1 MNAFVPIQRP
11 LVKVH
16 LYGALAAK
24 FGTPHEFAIS
34 TPREAVRAL
43 DANFPGF
50 YRELVKVERY
60 AIVADD
66 DVRDGDG
73 AADLTLSRD
82 LHLVPKIEGQA
93 FLGPALITAIFPAI
107 TGTAASIL
115 GGLLV
120 AGIAFGLSML
130 LKPKQPEQK
139 TEDPNKDNSY
149 AFTGPE
155 NVTDQGAAVP
165 LIYGR
170 VFTGSV
176 VISAGLSVADV
187 AITP

>member
-1 MNAFVPIQRP
+1 MNTLPLERP

-16 LYGALAAK
+16 LYGALAEQ

-50 YRELVKVERY
+50 YRELIKVERY
-60 AIVADD
+60 VIIADD
-66 DVRDGDG
+66 DLRDGD
-73 AADLTLSRD
+73 AAAFLTFKHD
-82 LHLVPKIEGQA
+82 LHLIPKIEGQA
-93 FLGPALITAIFPAI
+93 SLGALAIGSLFGI
-107 TGTAASIL
+107 AATSTVATVL

-120 AGIAFGLSML
+120 TGIVIGLSML
-130 LKPKQPEQK
+130 LRPSQPEQK
-139 TEDPNKDNSY
+139 TEDNKKDQSY
-149 AFTGPE
+149 AFSGPE
-155 NVTDQGAAVP
+155 NVTEQGAAVP

-187 AITP
+187 AIT